1 MKKDV
6 NDHKRNS
13 DTINYQELDYAR
25 GLVTLPNHISIS
37 KVNHSDVSRNIPA
50 DPGWR
55 HRNVE
60 RNESFAN
67 DFNEGK
73 SFIHH
78 DLSHPTAAGAAKG

>member
-13 DTINYQELDYAR
+13 DTINYQELGYAR